1 MKLEEEIV
9 QKKFKSEYQKLA
21 INILYTANWINSLN
35 FNLLKDKTITS
46 QQYNILRILKGQY
59 PNAITLKVIRE
70 RMLDKMSDVSR
81 LVDKLKTKGLVH
93 RKQNPNDRRSV
104 DILITP
110 KGLKL
115 LDDLKE
121 IDHLFDKKFKT
132 ISLSEAKQI
141 NELLDKLR
149 G

>member
-59 PNAITLKVIRE
+59 PNAVTLKVIRE